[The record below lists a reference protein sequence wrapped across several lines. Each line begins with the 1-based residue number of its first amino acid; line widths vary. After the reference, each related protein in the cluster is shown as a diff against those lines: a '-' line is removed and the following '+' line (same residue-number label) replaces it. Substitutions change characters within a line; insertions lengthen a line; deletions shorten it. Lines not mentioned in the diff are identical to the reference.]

1 MQPGDLYV
9 LGIVVTA
16 LFVAPFNGL
25 ARVIVLA
32 WIVTHVGFMFGA
44 PERAANIAG
53 QIGVLILGKT
63 HRRSV
68 ADKVAWALSIVL
80 LGFNIGG
87 AAGIITPWVTWWAVL
102 LIAIEQLMIMS
113 MAVDGSVAHA
123 VTRVWRESGSRGMF
137 RMGARETIGSRHA

>member
-32 WIVTHVGFMFGA
+32 WIVTHVSFMFGA
-44 PERAANIAG
+44 PELVANITG
-53 QIGVLILGKT
+53 QLGVLILGRA

-68 ADKVAWALSIVL
+68 ADKAAWGLSIVL
-80 LGFNIGG
+80 LGINLAGAGG
-87 AAGIITPWVTWWAVL
+87 VITPWVTWWAVL
-102 LIAIEQLMIMS
+102 LVATEQLLVVS
-113 MAVDGSVAHA
+113 MAIDGSTAHA
-123 VTRVWRESGSRGMF
+123 VTRVWRESGGRGMF
-137 RMGARETIGSRHA
+137 RVGVRETIGAQHA